1 MPLSLE
7 GDLNLEK
14 RILGCN
20 QEEAQAR
27 HLEDLRRARPLD
39 GTQETL
45 ERDPAAWFG
54 IENY

>member
-7 GDLNLEK
+7 GDLNIEK

-39 GTQETL
+39 RTQEIL
-45 ERDPAAWFG
+45 ERDPAA
-54 IENY
+54 